1 MEMIDAIIGLVTDNV
16 VNKYIDT
23 GKVPDWV
30 INRIAK
36 KIKRNKYLTNNER
49 VIFYSKT
56 AEINEAIIKLN
67 QRWSGRAVNVDLSI
81 IKN

>member
-1 MEMIDAIIGLVTDNV
+1 MEMIDSIIGLVTDNV

-23 GKVPDWV
+23 GKVPDWA

-49 VIFYSKT
+49 VIFYGKT
-56 AEINEAIIKLN
+56 AEINEAIIKL
-67 QRWSGRAVNVDLSI
+67 S
-81 IKN
+81 